1 MVYHILIVDDE
12 SAIKRGLKQL
22 IQKIV
27 PNCVI
32 DATASDGLEAI
43 EIINQCHPDIVITDI
58 KMPGCNGLELSRYL
72 YENYPEIKIIMLTGF
87 ADFAYA
93 QTAIN
98 YRVCEFLLKPTSKDK
113 LFEAIAKAQK
123 EIRERREQSGMLKQ
137 NTVLFREKILQ
148 EIVAGAHPD
157 DFGDVYRKYFPHNIE
172 HYFCIAFK
180 SKSTMSK
187 SKNKLTLVRSILE
200 QQLEDQ
206 FIFRYG
212 DTINCLY
219 LISSPVNVACEKV
232 KLFTEDVV
240 KLCQSLYDVPV
251 VAGISS
257 LKLTLVSLPSA
268 NSEALDALLSTFFGA
283 QPICYYTSLPERNNL
298 PQPDY
303 RKNLYA
309 LEKYIE
315 HQEYDSARRIISQ
328 LFNAFPSQNISPAY
342 VRYISGQISYILY
355 RAAIRDELNGI
366 ESCTMATID
375 SSSTA
380 NELENLLLSIL
391 SDIEHG
397 AARSRKNMN
406 HIIKRTLQY
415 IDCHLSEDI
424 SLEAISEVVNTSP
437 SYLSR
442 VFKKECGETLTEYTT
457 RRRIESAKELL
468 LQPDQLVYQVSELV
482 GFNDPTYFSTIFK
495 KYTGVTP
502 KEYKNQIKKQ
512 TKEIAGN

>member
-1 MVYHILIVDDE
+1 MVYHVLIVDDE

-22 IQKIV
+22 IQKIA

-43 EIINQCHPDIVITDI
+43 EIVKQCHPDIVITDI

-123 EIRERREQSGMLKQ
+123 EIREKREQSGILKQ
-137 NTVLFREKILQ
+137 NIVLFREKILQ
-148 EIVAGAHPD
+148 EIVAGAQLD
-157 DFGDVYRKYFPHNIE
+157 DFGDAYSNYFPHNIE
-172 HYFCIAFK
+172 HYFCVAFK
-180 SKSTMSK
+180 TRSTMAK
-187 SKNKLTLVRSILE
+187 SKNNLTLVRNILE

-206 FIFRYG
+206 YIFRYG

-219 LISSPVNVACEKV
+219 LISSPVNAACERV
-232 KLFTEDVV
+232 KLFAVDIV
-240 KLCQSLYDVPV
+240 KLCQSLYDAPII
-251 VAGISS
+251 AGISS
-257 LKLTLVSLPSA
+257 LKRTLISLPSA
-268 NSEALDALLSTFFGA
+268 NSEALDALLSTFFIA
-283 QPICYYTSLPERNNL
+283 QPICYYSSLPERDNL

-303 RKNLYA
+303 RKTLYA
-309 LEKYIE
+309 LEKFID
-315 HQEYDSARRIISQ
+315 HQEYEDARGIIRQ
-328 LFNAFPSQNISPAY
+328 LFDTFPNQNISPAH

-355 RAAIRDELNGI
+355 RAAIRYELNGI
-366 ESCTMATID
+366 ELSTMSTVD

-380 NELENLLLSIL
+380 NELESLLLGIL
-391 SDIEHG
+391 SNIEHE
-397 AARSRKNMN
+397 AARARKNMN

-415 IDCHLSEDI
+415 IDHHLSEDI
-424 SLEAISEVVNTSP
+424 SLEAISEVVNTNP

-457 RRRIESAKELL
+457 RRRLERAKELL

-482 GFNDPTYFSTIFK
+482 GFNDPAYFSTIFK
-495 KYTGVTP
+495 KYTGVSP
-502 KEYKNQIKKQ
+502 KEYKNQIKK
-512 TKEIAGN
+512 